1 MPIAG
6 DKREDRANAHL
17 RWADRYSNYGDV
29 HKATAHFGRAMEY
42 TGFGAVGSGDE
53 TPDARLSDI
62 RFREKTA
69 NTTWYDASLG
79 GVAVIIGVRP
89 NAAGWTGVNVKYI
102 DKNET
107 ELNLTIVPIGDDE
120 TSEVLRLRGLRPI
133 PLPNASLRGS
143 FAEDLGELHK
153 KAKNTRVVFA
163 DFIDSDDLD
172 IQVRLAQGVVAF
184 LIEEEKIDDGSLVV
198 TSLPVLDDSYDTL
211 RRHNFTDLGFS
222 MMVNT
227 AKDVAGAGASN
238 NRQRR

>member
-1 MPIAG
+1 MPTAG

-53 TPDARLSDI
+53 IPDARLQDI
-62 RFREKTA
+62 RPKGSTE
-69 NTTWYDASLG
+69 NTTWYDATFG
-79 GVAVIIGVRP
+79 GVGVIIGVRP
-89 NAAGWTGVNVKYI
+89 NTAGWTGVAVSYLDANKP
-102 DKNET
+102 
-107 ELNLTIVPIGDDE
+107 ELRLTIVPIGDDE
-120 TSEVLRLRGLRPI
+120 TSEVLRLQELRPI
-133 PLPNASLRGS
+133 PLPHASVQDS
-143 FAEDLGELHK
+143 FDEDLVELHK
-153 KAKNTRVVFA
+153 QAKNTRVVFA
-163 DFIDSDDLD
+163 ELKRAGDLD

-184 LIEEEKIDDGSLVV
+184 LIEEEKIDDDSLVV

-238 NRQRR
+238 KRQRR